1 MEECESC
8 KLGGNE
14 NYTKERKENYTLKKI
29 YNAKRNIEMILPL
42 SNTDK
47 LLEELSDYSKCN
59 SYTFFKC
66 ERREIGYLS
75 PEEEY
80 ILSKMN
86 KANNEND
93 ICVDVIENLEKA
105 AEDFKRMKKSLKNV
119 ELIFRMILYLE
130 EYETEEG
137 V

>member
-8 KLGGNE
+8 KLTGNE
-14 NYTKERKENYTLKKI
+14 RCIKEQKENYTLKKI
-29 YNAKRNIEMILPL
+29 YNVKRNIEMILPL

-47 LLEELSDYSKCN
+47 LLEELSDYSKGN